1 MSLSSQAIFGAICVL
16 SIAAETQLL
25 VQTLPHA
32 YGVFDDAMQRHF
44 SDFLA
49 YKPAAAEPCSLLQR
63 LTGACP
69 PPAMAPDMGDARVL
83 AVYSFFWF
91 AVQYALSSITLR
103 VLAGGAKAPR
113 QASAFSSVFNLGS
126 QALQGTRPSVA
137 GALRARGR
145 EPRPGLRVALAR
157 GSTGAADD

>member
-32 YGVFDDAMQRHF
+32 YGVFDDAMQTHF

-69 PPAMAPDMGDARVL
+69 PPATAPDMGDARRRRGCRRRYNHFDYR
-83 AVYSFFWF
+83 A
-91 AVQYALSSITLR
+91 
-103 VLAGGAKAPR
+103 
-113 QASAFSSVFNLGS
+113 
-126 QALQGTRPSVA
+126 QGIPCPYQSC
-137 GALRARGR
+137 ARFGC
-145 EPRPGLRVALAR
+145 
-157 GSTGAADD
+157 